1 MRIRLHHLPLLLL
14 LTVFAHPLAATMPS
28 QSIDD
33 LRWIAGSWQGELFG
47 ANAAER
53 WSAPQSRHMIGVFH
67 MWSDK
72 GPSVYELLEI
82 MEETDA
88 ESGAI
93 EISLRFKHF
102 NTGTLEPWE
111 KDEPLEFRLS
121 ELDGQRAL
129 FTAASDEQ
137 KSVTSMEYRRE
148 GDTLKVH
155 VIGAHES
162 GESFEFT
169 AEFARQSD

>member
-1 MRIRLHHLPLLLL
+1 MRTLLASLIVCCC
-14 LTVFAHPLAATMPS
+14 TFASFASVEDA
-28 QSIDD
+28 SIDD
-33 LRWIAGSWQGELFG
+33 LGWISGAWQGELFG

-53 WSAPQSRHMIGVFH
+53 WSAPQGRHMIGVFH

-88 ESGAI
+88 ETG
-93 EISLRFKHF
+93 EHRISLRFKHF

-111 KDEPLEFRLS
+111 KDEPLEFRLT

-137 KSVTSMEYRRE
+137 RSVTSMEYRRA

-169 AEFARQSD
+169 AEFARQND